1 MAKKINEV
9 KLVELMAEATD
20 NHWFNPELVAQL
32 LINYPIYTQ
41 DKIMDLVKEI
51 IKLQA
56 LRYEREIQDEQTSEG
71 LIWAARLNET
81 IELYE
86 PLVQFVI
93 NVGHVRQIWQ
103 TLPEM
108 SNVSFFHFDLRAKM
122 PLYEEAIKIPEF

>member
-56 LRYEREIQDEQTSEG
+56 LRYEREWENEQTSEG

-86 PLVQFVI
+86 PLV
-93 NVGHVRQIWQ
+93 
-103 TLPEM
+103 
-108 SNVSFFHFDLRAKM
+108 
-122 PLYEEAIKIPEF
+122 